1 MKFEHVLD
9 GINKYLNAEFLNKL
23 SDWQEILARVFI
35 GRVLENT
42 NALKDTLLNN
52 GILRSVG
59 FVDAEGNI
67 DIDSVLSSLKK
78 EIEKKERL
86 TISLPLIGN
95 ITFVP
100 EDVDRLRSCMY

>member
-1 MKFEHVLD
+1 MKFEHVVD
-9 GINKYLNAEFLNKL
+9 GINKYLNAEFLGKL
-23 SDWQEILARVFI
+23 NDWQEILARVFI

-42 NALKDTLLNN
+42 NALKDTLLSN
-52 GILRSVG
+52 GVLRSVG
-59 FVDAEGNI
+59 FVDTEGNV

-100 EDVDRLRSCMY
+100 DDVDRLRSYMC

>member
-1 MKFEHVLD
+1 MKFEHVVD

-23 SDWQEILARVFI
+23 NDWQEILARVFI

-42 NALKDTLLNN
+42 SALKDTLLSN

-95 ITFVP
+95 VTFVP
-100 EDVDRLRSCMY
+100 DDVDRLRSYMC